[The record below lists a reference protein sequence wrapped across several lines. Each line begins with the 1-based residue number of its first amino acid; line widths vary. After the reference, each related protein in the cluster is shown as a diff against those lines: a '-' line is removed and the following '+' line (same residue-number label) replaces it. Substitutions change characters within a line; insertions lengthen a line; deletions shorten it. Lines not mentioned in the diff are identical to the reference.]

1 MKKKDEVIY
10 DAKFWKPIENEEIV
24 LHKAHF
30 NNYGFDKHVHEDYT
44 IGLIYEG
51 EMDAFVDGSK
61 TQLNKS
67 TIITINPDET
77 HACQTQYQKGYKHY
91 SIYLKPSFVKRLEEQ
106 SFNKQELYFSSGIF
120 QNEYL
125 ASKLIN
131 IINQNEKK
139 LNSKLDFECE
149 IINTINT
156 LFSSNSKASL
166 PIKLTSHDKMIS
178 KAKEYINDNLHLD
191 LTLSDISD
199 ELDISKYHFLRLFK
213 NKTFLS
219 PHSYL
224 MLKRIEKAKHTLQ
237 KGESLI
243 NTAYMCG
250 FNDQSHLNRRFK
262 EQVGVTPGVY
272 KNFFN

>member
-1 MKKKDEVIY
+1 MKSENEVIY
-10 DAKFWKPIENEEIV
+10 DAKFWKPVENEDIV

-51 EMDAFVDGSK
+51 EMDAFVDGGK

-77 HACQTQYQKGYKHY
+77 HACQTRQKDGYKHY
-91 SIYLKPSFVKRLEEQ
+91 SIYLKPSFVKKLEEQ

-131 IINQNEKK
+131 IINQNENK

-156 LFSSNSKASL
+156 LFSHNSKAKL
-166 PIKLTSHDKMIS
+166 PLGLTSHDKMIL

-191 LTLSDISD
+191 LTLSNISD

-219 PHSYL
+219 PHSYM
-224 MLKRIEKAKHTLQ
+224 MLKRIEKAKKTLQ

-243 NTAYMCG
+243 NTAYSCG

>member
-1 MKKKDEVIY
+1 MKKEEIIY
-10 DAKFWKPIENEEIV
+10 DAKFWKPEINEDIV

-51 EMDAFVDGSK
+51 EMDGFVDGNK
-61 TQLNKS
+61 TPLNKS

-77 HACQTQYQKGYKHY
+77 HACQTRNKNGYKHY
-91 SIYLKPSFVKRLEEQ
+91 SIYLKPSFVKKLEEQ
-106 SFNKQELYFSSGIF
+106 SFNKQELFFSSGIF
-120 QNEYL
+120 ENEQL

-131 IINQNEKK
+131 ILNQNEHNLSTKI
-139 LNSKLDFECE
+139 DFECE
-149 IINTINT
+149 IINTIST
-156 LFSSNSKASL
+156 LFTRNSKVKEQTNFLA
-166 PIKLTSHDKMIS
+166 HDKMIS
-178 KAKEYINDNLHLD
+178 RAKEFMNDNLHLD
-191 LTLSDISD
+191 ISLND
-199 ELDISKYHFLRLFK
+199 VSNELDISKYHFLRLFK
-213 NKTFLS
+213 QKTYLS

-224 MLKRIEKAKHTLQ
+224 ILKRVEKAKEILQ

-262 EQVGVTPGVY
+262 SLVGLTPGNY
-272 KNFFN
+272 KKFFH

>member
-1 MKKKDEVIY
+1 MKKEEIIY
-10 DAKFWKPIENEEIV
+10 DAKFWKPEINEDIV

-51 EMDAFVDGSK
+51 EMDGFVDGNK
-61 TQLNKS
+61 TPLNKS

-77 HACQTQYQKGYKHY
+77 HACQTRNKNGYKHY
-91 SIYLKPSFVKRLEEQ
+91 SIYLKPSFVKKLEEQ
-106 SFNKQELYFSSGIF
+106 SFNKQELFFSSGIF
-120 QNEYL
+120 ENEQL

-131 IINQNEKK
+131 ILNQNEHNLSTKI
-139 LNSKLDFECE
+139 DFECE
-149 IINTINT
+149 IINTIST
-156 LFSSNSKASL
+156 LFTRNSKVKEQTNFLA
-166 PIKLTSHDKMIS
+166 HDKMIS
-178 KAKEYINDNLHLD
+178 RAKEFMNDNLHLD
-191 LTLSDISD
+191 ISLND
-199 ELDISKYHFLRLFK
+199 VSNELDISKYHFLRLFK
-213 NKTFLS
+213 QKTYLS

-224 MLKRIEKAKHTLQ
+224 ILKRVEKAKEILQ

-262 EQVGVTPGVY
+262 SLVGITPGNY
-272 KNFFN
+272 KKFFH